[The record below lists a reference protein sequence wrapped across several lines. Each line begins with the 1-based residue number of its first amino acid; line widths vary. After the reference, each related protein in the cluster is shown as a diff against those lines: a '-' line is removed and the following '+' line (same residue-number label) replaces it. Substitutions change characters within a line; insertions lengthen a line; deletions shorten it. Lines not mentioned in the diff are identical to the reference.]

1 MKKIAIAVALVVTVT
16 GCAQMPGM
24 KNMTP
29 QQQAQTEGCAMGT
42 LLGGALGAG
51 AGAIFGGGQGAAIG
65 GGLGA
70 VLGGAAGC
78 TYANGVI
85 DENELLTKQ
94 ENELNG
100 YIQEARNH
108 NQQLTQEISD
118 IQSNI
123 AQIKRGI
130 KNKKERSKLLAAQRT
145 SVKQKLATEKQRE
158 DALSHSID
166 QLAAAKANQPAKS
179 VELLDKK
186 IGELQA
192 QLTTLKDNN
201 RALAS
206 ISQKI

>member
-1 MKKIAIAVALVVTVT
+1 
-16 GCAQMPGM
+16 
-24 KNMTP
+24 
-29 QQQAQTEGCAMGT
+29 
-42 LLGGALGAG
+42 
-51 AGAIFGGGQGAAIG
+51 
-65 GGLGA
+65 
-70 VLGGAAGC
+70 
-78 TYANGVI
+78 
-85 DENELLTKQ
+85 LLTKQ

-118 IQSNI
+118 IQNNI
-123 AQIKRGI
+123 SKIKTGI
-130 KNKKERSKLLAAQRT
+130 KNKKERNKLLAAQRT

-158 DALSHSID
+158 DALSHSIN